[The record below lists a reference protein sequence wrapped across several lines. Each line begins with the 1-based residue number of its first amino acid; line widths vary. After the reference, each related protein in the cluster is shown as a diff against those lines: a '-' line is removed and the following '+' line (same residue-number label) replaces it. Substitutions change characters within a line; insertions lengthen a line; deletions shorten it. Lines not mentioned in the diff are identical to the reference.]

1 MPSEFL
7 PSRVIERAASPL
19 EVALARIV
27 ARVSGEWRRELRE
40 LEATKRAL
48 LDDCV
53 ALREEM
59 EKALD
64 VVQRLALEAK
74 GEQGPPGERGA
85 DGAAGRDG
93 RDGLPGVP
101 GPAGAGG
108 ERGVDGRNG
117 RDGIDGKDGFSID
130 DFSVERDGDRG
141 IVFKLQS
148 GDRVCVQRISFPV
161 QLYRGTYQGGRVY
174 EEGDTCT
181 YGGSQYVARRYTD
194 TRPPGD
200 DWQLCVKGGLPGSR
214 GKDGEPGK
222 QGERGAPGRDLTQ
235 LGADGRRW

>member
-1 MPSEFL
+1 MSSESL
-7 PSRVIERAASPL
+7 PLRVIERAGSAL

-27 ARVSGEWRRELRE
+27 ARMSNEWRRELRE

-53 ALREEM
+53 ALREQM
-59 EKALD
+59 EQALD

-85 DGAAGRDG
+85 AGLDGAAGRDG

-101 GPAGAGG
+101 GQQG
-108 ERGVDGRNG
+108 ERGTNG
-117 RDGIDGKDGFSID
+117 RDGRDGVDGKDGLGID

-141 IVFKLQS
+141 IVFKLQK
-148 GDRVCVQRISFPV
+148 GDRVCVQRIEFPV
-161 QLYRGTYQGGRVY
+161 QLYRGTYQGGRDY
-174 EEGDTCT
+174 AEGDTVT
-181 YGGSQYVARRYTD
+181 HGGSQYVARRNTA

-200 DWQLCVKGGLPGSR
+200 DWQLCVKGGLPGAR
-214 GKDGEPGK
+214 GKDGEPGR